1 MQRDIEMI
9 GAGSV
14 DGAVALPAAE
24 DRERERHSSAGEVA
38 QDEAQ
43 CHPLPQ
49 RSRRRRS
56 IQARDDSRVVQL
68 DRRDDGEGDQRRT
81 VILRTAYR
89 HPVRP
94 DVVDDGTQSALIRD
108 LDHHDGAV
116 GGDTTQTP
124 AQFETGYAQP
134 LGFGVEGGPLR
145 LPFGGELIL
154 QVFEES
160 LPLHEGER
168 RARSDAMYELST
180 CVRRTAP
187 CANGRML
194 YFTRMSDR
202 SRAAPMT
209 PHEYFAPQP
218 TPASELPDPAP
229 LLRSLTTGALEVLAG
244 VREVEQ
250 LARWFSEDA
259 YRSLVIRAN
268 LSARARSA
276 RGAAPTRPTF
286 TILSLRHSAP
296 AESVVEAVIVVA
308 GPGRA
313 RAVAIRLEGLDR
325 RWRAT
330 SLAIL

>member
-1 MQRDIEMI
+1 
-9 GAGSV
+9 
-14 DGAVALPAAE
+14 
-24 DRERERHSSAGEVA
+24 
-38 QDEAQ
+38 
-43 CHPLPQ
+43 
-49 RSRRRRS
+49 
-56 IQARDDSRVVQL
+56 
-68 DRRDDGEGDQRRT
+68 
-81 VILRTAYR
+81 
-89 HPVRP
+89 
-94 DVVDDGTQSALIRD
+94 
-108 LDHHDGAV
+108 
-116 GGDTTQTP
+116 
-124 AQFETGYAQP
+124 
-134 LGFGVEGGPLR
+134 
-145 LPFGGELIL
+145 
-154 QVFEES
+154 
-160 LPLHEGER
+160 
-168 RARSDAMYELST
+168 
-180 CVRRTAP
+180 
-187 CANGRML
+187 
-194 YFTRMSDR
+194 
-202 SRAAPMT
+202 MT
-209 PHEYFAPQP
+209 PHEYFATQP
-218 TPASELPDPAP
+218 TPAAELPDPAP